1 MELELLVGV
10 AKTGKYATS
19 ESGDSVEVIE
29 RPHGG
34 LSLVLADGQRSGR
47 SAKLISNIA
56 VRKAISLLADG
67 IRDGAAARAANDYL
81 RTHRQGKVSAEM
93 VIISADLHTQTLV
106 ISRNTH
112 CPVYV
117 ARGGTIQALT
127 DPSSPLG
134 FYTNTKPAITE
145 FPFREGMTIVAFSD
159 GVLDAGSRHSKQLD
173 VEWYLRQFQQNG
185 DHQAQHLSDTL
196 LEAALRLDEGRPVDD
211 TTVAV
216 VTIVACSLPHKIRRL
231 SVAVPL
237 QRIPSA

>member
-1 MELELLVGV
+1 MDLELLVGV
-10 AKTGKYATS
+10 AKIGKYATS
-19 ESGDSVEVIE
+19 ESGDTVEIIE

-117 ARGGTIQALT
+117 AQGETIQSLVA
-127 DPSSPLG
+127 PAPPLG
-134 FYTNTKPAITE
+134 FYANTKPAITE
-145 FPFREGMTIVAFSD
+145 LPFQDGMTVVAFSD
-159 GVLDAGSRHSKQLD
+159 GILDAGSRRSRHLD
-173 VEWYLRQFQQNG
+173 VEWYLRQFQRNG
-185 DHQAQHLSDTL
+185 DHEAQRLADTL
-196 LEAALRLDEGRPVDD
+196 LDAALRLDEGRPVDD

-216 VTIVACSLPHKIRRL
+216 VTVVECALPHKIRRL
-231 SVAVPL
+231 SVSVPL
-237 QRIPSA
+237 KHVLSA